1 MVISSG
7 KKENGSSGGKM
18 VKSQDG
24 LLNKPNRHT
33 HTQAHEMMRDKV
45 SPNPTCV
52 RGQLPTIKWI
62 IL

>member
-24 LLNKPNRHT
+24 LLK
-33 HTQAHEMMRDKV
+33 
-45 SPNPTCV
+45 
-52 RGQLPTIKWI
+52 
-62 IL
+62 